1 MGTVTD
7 TLEKFKESLSDFAMK
22 HKDRINKDPE
32 FRMQFH
38 AMCLAVGVDPLA
50 SSKGFWADIL
60 GFGDF
65 YFELGVKVIH
75 TCLETRVNNGGLMP
89 HGGARGQ
96 AEKAPRRW

>member
-7 TLEKFKESLSDFAMK
+7 TLEKFKESLSDFAKK

-65 YFELGVKVIH
+65 YSVVAPSAAL
-75 TCLETRVNNGGLMP
+75 NNAFRCEPLYRSYL
-89 HGGARGQ
+89 AWERGSF
-96 AEKAPRRW
+96 